1 MIYALLALVSAFLIY
16 SINKKGQIEGLMNYL
31 KLGKDVK
38 VLDSTLN
45 KDEGL
50 KESEAQKRD
59 ILNKNLEEK
68 KKQTENE
75 DVKELIDFF
84 NNHK

>member
-1 MIYALLALVSAFLIY
+1 MLYSLLALAVAFLIY

-31 KLGKDVK
+31 KLGKDVRG
-38 VLDSTLN
+38 LDSTLN

-50 KESEAQKRD
+50 KESEAQKRE
-59 ILNKNLEEK
+59 ILTKKLEDDK
-68 KKQTENE
+68 KKVENE
-75 DVKELIDFF
+75 DTKKVVDFF